1 METRVKLK
9 NGEGVLIRP
18 QREED
23 LDQLF
28 EFFGAMPEEDKRF
41 LRYDVCKRSVLEDRF
56 RAIETGRVK
65 RLVAT
70 VDDTIAADGV
80 LDFEGHGW
88 KAHVVELR
96 FFVARPYQRQGLGML
111 MARALYR
118 LAAAAKV
125 EDIIVKMMRPQIAAR
140 KICRKLGFHD
150 EVLIP
155 DYVRDRDGTRQDMVL
170 MRCDLESLWQE
181 LESYL
186 ATSDWQRT
194 R

>member
-23 LDQLF
+23 
-28 EFFGAMPEEDKRF
+28 
-41 LRYDVCKRSVLEDRF
+41 
-56 RAIETGRVK
+56 
-65 RLVAT
+65 
-70 VDDTIAADGV
+70 
-80 LDFEGHGW
+80 
-88 KAHVVELR
+88 
-96 FFVARPYQRQGLGML
+96 
-111 MARALYR
+111 
-118 LAAAAKV
+118 
-125 EDIIVKMMRPQIAAR
+125 IIVKMMRPQVAAQ
-140 KICRKLGFHD
+140 KICRKLGFRD